1 MRNWGALLPDIAPR
15 DWALEQA
22 ANGEIHLGAA
32 CRAHATCELYGTEDG
47 FDECAEVDTIM
58 HADVIEEIRECCTGF
73 ESGDGIDFSADQ
85 DREPEQLI
93 AVADGRIG
101 EVAVEKLIAT
111 VGAKAERAAE
121 RKLLEEACGVTE
133 AGETLRCRR
142 WSLWLRWEGTV

>member
-1 MRNWGALLPDIAPR
+1 
-15 DWALEQA
+15 
-22 ANGEIHLGAA
+22 
-32 CRAHATCELYGTEDG
+32 LYGTEDG

-133 AGETLRCRR
+133 AGAERCAAKMEPLAEMGRNCEPLSFSCSNE
-142 WSLWLRWEGTV
+142 WAAPGE